1 MSGYYKDEHR
11 YDDII
16 QLPHHQSTKR
26 AHMSLHDRA
35 AQFAPFAALTGHEAA
50 IEEMVRLNVDRYQ
63 NEYKD

>member
-1 MSGYYKDEHR
+1 MRGYYKDEHR

-16 QLPHHQSTKR
+16 HLPHHQSTKR
-26 AHMSLHDRA
+26 SHMSLHDRA